1 MIQVPS
7 STNDGLSRAKFLST
21 GSRKTVLRWVNTFHP
36 ETAGLPEEMVQTLY
50 PEFYE
55 YLTPFPE
62 VYMRVLATFDDFAQV
77 VENSP
82 GTNPDF
88 EGTYVYQVW
97 KKFDDS
103 FGFTSNE
110 WLSKIRGKAQ
120 KMNAM
125 TQYYPGMVSKAA
137 RLSHAIDS
145 VPLREKY
152 KSVSMFMTGTATF
165 MSHKATELLFAV
177 IDDALGEEYMTA
189 TKMKTIRN
197 RYSDFADF
205 TAKKMEEISE

>member
-1 MIQVPS
+1 MNNIDTP
-7 STNDGLSRAKFLST
+7 TDETLKRMKNLTT
-21 GSRKTVLRWVNTFHP
+21 GSRKTVLRWVNTLHP
-36 ETAGLPEEMVQTLY
+36 ETVGLPEEMVGMLY

-62 VYMRVLATFDDFAQV
+62 VYMRVLSTFDDFAQI
-77 VENSP
+77 VENGP
-82 GTNPDF
+82 GTNPEF
-88 EGTYVYQVW
+88 EGTDAYHAW

-120 KMNAM
+120 KMNAI
-125 TQYYPGMVSKAA
+125 TQYYPETVSKAA

-145 VPLREKY
+145 VPLRESY
-152 KSVSMFMTGTATF
+152 KDVSLLVTGTATF

-197 RYSDFADF
+197 RYSDFAEF